1 MSSYQAPS
9 EFKGLRI
16 LLVEDDL
23 LLAMEMEEVLRD
35 LGCEIVGPFARLNE
49 AIAAAVNEA
58 LDGAIVDL
66 NLRGEMSFPLIEELR
81 RKSVPCVLCSG
92 YADLP
97 EMRSQLREIPKLG
110 KPCNHEHLVAAMRTA
125 FVARAQAAQA
135 VAPDG
140 SRGHP

>member
-125 FVARAQAAQA
+125 FVARAQA
-135 VAPDG
+135 VAPDA
-140 SRGHP
+140 